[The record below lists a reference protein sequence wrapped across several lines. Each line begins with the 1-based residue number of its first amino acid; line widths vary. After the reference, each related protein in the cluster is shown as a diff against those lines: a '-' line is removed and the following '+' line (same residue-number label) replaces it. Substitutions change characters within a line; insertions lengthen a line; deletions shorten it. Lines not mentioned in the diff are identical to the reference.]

1 MDLNEILTKERD
13 SLRDENI
20 ELRNKIKEL
29 ELKLELDKK
38 DKEITSESNDTT
50 DDEVLDAFNKIKSG
64 EASRMGQKNQM
75 KTVTVIVI
83 IVGISLGIVFVTG
96 EIVWYFAGQE
106 FENVR
111 EEIKED
117 LLDVY
122 PEPDCTEGIEC
133 EK

>member
-1 MDLNEILTKERD
+1 
-13 SLRDENI
+13 
-20 ELRNKIKEL
+20 
-29 ELKLELDKK
+29 
-38 DKEITSESNDTT
+38 
-50 DDEVLDAFNKIKSG
+50 
-64 EASRMGQKNQM
+64 M
-75 KTVTVIVI
+75 KTVTVIVV

-122 PEPDCTEGIEC
+122 PEPDCTEGVEC